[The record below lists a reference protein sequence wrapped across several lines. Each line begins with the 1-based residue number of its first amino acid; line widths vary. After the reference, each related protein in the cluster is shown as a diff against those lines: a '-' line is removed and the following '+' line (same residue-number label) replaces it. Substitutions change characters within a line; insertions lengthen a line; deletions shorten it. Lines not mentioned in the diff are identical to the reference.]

1 MRRSGDQSGPRS
13 AAPRR
18 PGATRALCAALALA
32 VGACAERAPEAQ
44 WPAGALL
51 VGRTAALRSLLDDL
65 QQLDGTPLAAAARR
79 LSDRLPDCESVEAH
93 APSGR
98 LDDLVQALACR
109 ATPSALEAV
118 HRRRGENHLLLALPV
133 EGGSRAWIAA
143 RDTGDGI
150 SLALRWRD
158 APSEGVL
165 ALLLPGAE
173 PTGPALLGGT
183 ERLVHVRVRPLGGLD
198 LAALVPQESQANRL
212 FRLRSELFAGV
223 VLDGTWEA
231 AVYLPEPDHAMPRA
245 ALALGFEL
253 RGPAVAALEQFIDQL
268 TSMWPVQ
275 RSDFAFGAATGAC
288 LRDLNLL
295 PELAPCYVATERALV
310 IGWNAASLTPA
321 LAAEAVSAPV
331 SARASG
337 SAVIDFARFAQADAS
352 FARRLKTDLS
362 AKSADLPWR
371 RLVAHGGREAGELRA
386 QIALERGAAP

>member
-1 MRRSGDQSGPRS
+1 M
-13 AAPRR
+13 
-18 PGATRALCAALALA
+18 
-32 VGACAERAPEAQ
+32 
-44 WPAGALL
+44 
-51 VGRTAALRSLLDDL
+51 GRTAALRSLLDDL

-79 LSDRLPDCESVEAH
+79 LSGRLPDCESVEAH

-98 LDDLVQALACR
+98 LDDLLQALACR

-118 HRRRGENHLLLALPV
+118 HRRRGEDQLLLALPV
-133 EGGSRAWIAA
+133 EGGSRAWISA
-143 RDTGDGI
+143 RDTRDGI

-158 APSEGVL
+158 APAEGAL

-173 PTGPALLGGT
+173 PAGPALLGAA
-183 ERLVHVRVRPLGGLD
+183 EQLLHVRVRPLGGLD

-212 FRLRSELFAGV
+212 FRLRNEFFAGV

-231 AVYLPEPDHAMPRA
+231 AIYLPEPDHAMPRA

-253 RGPAVAALEQFIDQL
+253 RGPAVVALEQFIDQL
-268 TSMWPVQ
+268 TSTWPVQ
-275 RSDFAFGAATGAC
+275 RSDYAFGAATGAC

-321 LAAEAVSAPV
+321 LASETANAPV
-331 SARASG
+331 SARAAG
-337 SAVIDFARFAQADAS
+337 SAVINFARFAQADAS
-352 FARRLKTDLS
+352 FARRLNTDLPARS
-362 AKSADLPWR
+362 VALPWR